1 MTDIYLWGGYGF
13 VIIFLHRTTTEIIF
27 NITYMY
33 YAFIGASVT
42 VVIGTIVSVLTKSDA
57 DKYDHKL
64 LHPAILKIW
73 GWVGNPKGL
82 NDTVNDICPPTYSV
96 YNTTPKLSTCEQLER
111 SSDKTLE
118 KGSKLAVNSS

>member
-1 MTDIYLWGGYGF
+1 MRIPFD
-13 VIIFLHRTTTEIIF
+13 RTTTEIIF

-42 VVIGTIVSVLTKSDA
+42 VVVGIIVSVLTKSDA

-73 GWVGNPKGL
+73 SWVGNPKGL
-82 NDTVNDICPPTYSV
+82 NDEVHPPTYTL
-96 YNTTPKLSTCEQLER
+96 YNTTPKLSICEQLER
-111 SSDKTLE
+111 PSDKTLE
-118 KGSKLAVNSS
+118 KDSKSVVNGS